1 MGVEASFLQ
10 NLGII
15 VIAAAVM
22 VMAGRVVRMPAIVV
36 YLLAGILIGPLL
48 GWVEMSPALDLISE
62 KGIALLLFLVGLE
75 LSFDKIRDVGK
86 VAIAAGIG
94 QVVFTAAGGY
104 VLCWL
109 LGFPVMDALFL
120 ATALTFSSTVVVVKL
135 LDEKGE
141 LDSLYGRIAVGIF
154 LVQDLVVIVILTF
167 LAALEGGV
175 DASKVTAGLLK
186 AFGGMAALLAV
197 SLLASRYILPR
208 PFAWAARSPEVL
220 LVWALSWCFL
230 LVLAA
235 HAFGLS
241 LEVGAFLAGLGL
253 AQLPCNDDLRRRVH
267 PLMNMFIAV
276 FFVSLG
282 VRMEAGGAAANWW
295 PTLVL
300 SLFVLIG
307 NPFIFMIIIRRMGY
321 DKSTS
326 FLTSVTVA
334 QISEFSFIFAGMG
347 LSRGLIGAEILSITA
362 LVGVVTIAVSA
373 YMILYNRPLLE
384 WCDKSGILDW
394 RVFAPG
400 RRAKTPG
407 RSAHGLSLSGHVI
420 VVGMN
425 TLGRRIAR
433 GLHERG
439 ETVLAV
445 DTDPAKLRDLPVHT
459 LTGSVEYL
467 SVLKDAGIDRARLLV
482 SALRIEETN
491 DLLAYRCQ
499 SAGIPSAVH
508 VVDLSVVD
516 NLLDLGTDYMMIP
529 KVDGVKAQLKILRE
543 MKILK
548 S

>member
-1 MGVEASFLQ
+1 M
-10 NLGII
+10 
-15 VIAAAVM
+15 
-22 VMAGRVVRMPAIVV
+22 
-36 YLLAGILIGPLL
+36 
-48 GWVEMSPALDLISE
+48 
-62 KGIALLLFLVGLE
+62 
-75 LSFDKIRDVGK
+75 
-86 VAIAAGIG
+86 
-94 QVVFTAAGGY
+94 T
-104 VLCWL
+104 
-109 LGFPVMDALFL
+109 
-120 ATALTFSSTVVVVKL
+120 
-135 LDEKGE
+135 
-141 LDSLYGRIAVGIF
+141 
-154 LVQDLVVIVILTF
+154 
-167 LAALEGGV
+167 
-175 DASKVTAGLLK
+175 
-186 AFGGMAALLAV
+186 ALLAI

-267 PLMNMFIAV
+267 PLMNLFIAV

-282 VRMEAGGAAANWW
+282 IRMEAGGAAANWW

-300 SLFVLIG
+300 ALFVLIG

-373 YMILYNRPLLE
+373 YMILYNRPLLK
-384 WCDKSGILDW
+384 WCDKMGILDW

-400 RRAKTPG
+400 REVISAGP
-407 RSAHGLSLSGHVI
+407 SAHGLSLSGHVI

-425 TLGRRIAR
+425 TLGRRIVR
-433 GLHERG
+433 ELHERG

-445 DTDPAKLRDLPVHT
+445 DT
-459 LTGSVEYL
+459 E
-467 SVLKDAGIDRARLLV
+467 LLV

-529 KVDGVKAQLKILRE
+529 KVDGVKAQLKKLRA
-543 MKILK
+543 MNILK

>member
-1 MGVEASFLQ
+1 
-10 NLGII
+10 
-15 VIAAAVM
+15 
-22 VMAGRVVRMPAIVV
+22 
-36 YLLAGILIGPLL
+36 
-48 GWVEMSPALDLISE
+48 
-62 KGIALLLFLVGLE
+62 
-75 LSFDKIRDVGK
+75 
-86 VAIAAGIG
+86 
-94 QVVFTAAGGY
+94 
-104 VLCWL
+104 
-109 LGFPVMDALFL
+109 
-120 ATALTFSSTVVVVKL
+120 
-135 LDEKGE
+135 
-141 LDSLYGRIAVGIF
+141 
-154 LVQDLVVIVILTF
+154 
-167 LAALEGGV
+167 
-175 DASKVTAGLLK
+175 
-186 AFGGMAALLAV
+186 
-197 SLLASRYILPR
+197 
-208 PFAWAARSPEVL
+208 
-220 LVWALSWCFL
+220 
-230 LVLAA
+230 
-235 HAFGLS
+235 
-241 LEVGAFLAGLGL
+241 
-253 AQLPCNDDLRRRVH
+253 
-267 PLMNMFIAV
+267 
-276 FFVSLG
+276 
-282 VRMEAGGAAANWW
+282 
-295 PTLVL
+295 
-300 SLFVLIG
+300 
-307 NPFIFMIIIRRMGY
+307 
-321 DKSTS
+321 
-326 FLTSVTVA
+326 
-334 QISEFSFIFAGMG
+334 
-347 LSRGLIGAEILSITA
+347 
-362 LVGVVTIAVSA
+362 
-373 YMILYNRPLLE
+373 MILYNRPLLE

>member
-1 MGVEASFLQ
+1 
-10 NLGII
+10 
-15 VIAAAVM
+15 
-22 VMAGRVVRMPAIVV
+22 
-36 YLLAGILIGPLL
+36 
-48 GWVEMSPALDLISE
+48 
-62 KGIALLLFLVGLE
+62 
-75 LSFDKIRDVGK
+75 
-86 VAIAAGIG
+86 
-94 QVVFTAAGGY
+94 
-104 VLCWL
+104 
-109 LGFPVMDALFL
+109 
-120 ATALTFSSTVVVVKL
+120 
-135 LDEKGE
+135 
-141 LDSLYGRIAVGIF
+141 
-154 LVQDLVVIVILTF
+154 
-167 LAALEGGV
+167 
-175 DASKVTAGLLK
+175 
-186 AFGGMAALLAV
+186 LLAV

-267 PLMNMFIAV
+267 PLMNLFIAV

-282 VRMEAGGAAANWW
+282 IRMEAGGAAANWW

-300 SLFVLIG
+300 ALFVLIG

-373 YMILYNRPLLE
+373 YMILYNRPLLK
-384 WCDKSGILDW
+384 WCDKMGILDW

-400 RRAKTPG
+400 REVISAGP
-407 RSAHGLSLSGHVI
+407 SAHGLSLSGHVI

-425 TLGRRIAR
+425 TLGRRIVR
-433 GLHERG
+433 ELHERG

-445 DTDPAKLRDLPVHT
+445 DTDPAKLQDLPGHT
-459 LTGSVEYL
+459 LMGSVEYL
-467 SVLKDAGIDRARLLV
+467 SVLKDAEIDRAKLLV

-529 KVDGVKAQLKILRE
+529 KVDGVKAQLKKLRA
-543 MKILK
+543 MNILK